1 MPVATNLVAE
11 MMSEFDANAHDR
23 VAAALGESPVRT
35 QSALVG
41 VVPAL
46 LGGMVNSV
54 STPAQAE
61 MLLGTIKRYKF
72 DEGSPNGSGAVTTPG
87 GVSGLIATGRP
98 LLESLLRGRTSAV
111 GDWVTGLSGIGKS
124 SSLSLMSLV
133 LPLLL
138 GQVGRRVT
146 DMGWS
151 ASSLLGL
158 LAEQRSFLQ
167 SAPAGLQTLLGQK
180 DSEPEPVVVFERV
193 PAVHDDDETGE
204 SEPMVAAVS
213 RRRSALMWALP
224 LLLLIP
230 VVLYFVTRGDSGRG
244 SVVRGVS
251 APDEPSPVATAG
263 IAALG
268 PFVERELPDNTTL
281 RIPTNGVESKLI
293 AFIEDATKA
302 PSSETWFT
310 FDRLEFETDSA
321 RLTASATE
329 QLRNVAGILRA
340 YPAVKVKIGGYTD
353 NTADA
358 AHNLELSQ
366 ARASAAMQQIVA
378 MGIDAT
384 RVAAEGYGEQ
394 HPVADNSTPEGRQR
408 NRRVDIRV
416 TDK

>member
-1 MPVATNLVAE
+1 MATNLVAQL
-11 MMSEFDANAHDR
+11 MSEFDTTTLDR
-23 VAAALGESPVRT
+23 VAAALGESPART
-35 QSALVG
+35 QSALTG

-46 LGGMVNSV
+46 LGGMANAVT
-54 STPAQAE
+54 TPAHAE
-61 MLLGTIKRYKF
+61 MLLGIIKRHKF
-72 DEGSPNGSGAVTTPG
+72 SEGPPNGSGAAMTAPEG
-87 GVSGLIATGRP
+87 ISGLIANGRP

-138 GQVGRRVT
+138 GQIGRRVT

-167 SAPAGLQTLLGQK
+167 SAPAGLQSLFGQK
-180 DSEPEPVVVFERV
+180 DGQPERAVAFEQVPV
-193 PAVHDDDETGE
+193 VHDDDQTRE
-204 SEPMVAAVS
+204 SMPMVAAMS
-213 RRRSALMWALP
+213 RRRSALMWTLP

-230 VVLYFVTRGDSGRG
+230 VVLYFVTRGESGRG
-244 SVVRGVS
+244 SVVRDVS
-251 APDEPSPVATAG
+251 APDVPSPVATAG

-281 RIPTNGVESKLI
+281 RIPANGVESKLI
-293 AFIEDATKA
+293 GFIEDGTKA
-302 PSSETWFT
+302 PGSETWFT

-321 RLTASATE
+321 RLTASAAE
-329 QLRNVAGILRA
+329 QLRNVADILRA

-358 AHNLELSQ
+358 AHNLQLSQ
-366 ARASAAMQQIVA
+366 QRASAAMQQIVA
-378 MGIDAT
+378 MGIGAS
-384 RVAAEGYGEQ
+384 RVAAEGFGEQ
-394 HPVADNSTPEGRQR
+394 HPVADNSTPAGRQR

>member
-1 MPVATNLVAE
+1 MATTLVAQL
-11 MMSEFDANAHDR
+11 MSGFDDGALDG
-23 VAAALGESPVRT
+23 VAAALGESPART
-35 QSALVG
+35 RSALGG

-46 LGGMVNSV
+46 LAGIVNTV
-54 STPAQAE
+54 TTPAQAE
-61 MLLGTIKRYKF
+61 MLLGIIRRQKF
-72 DEGSPNGSGAVTTPG
+72 EDRPHGMVSDMTMPG
-87 GVSGLIATGRP
+87 GISSLIASGRP
-98 LLESLLRGRTSAV
+98 LLESLLRGRTSTV
-111 GDWVTGLSGIGKS
+111 GDWVTGLSGIGKA

-138 GQVGRRVT
+138 GQIGRRVT
-146 DMGWS
+146 EMGWS

-167 SAPAGLQTLLGQK
+167 SAPAGLQSLFGLK
-180 DSEPEPVVVFERV
+180 DVQSEPPVAFERV
-193 PAVHDDDETGE
+193 PAVHEDDETRE
-204 SEPMVAAVS
+204 SESMLAPVS

-230 VVLYFVTRGDSGRG
+230 VVLYFVSRGDSDRG
-244 SVVRGVS
+244 SVVRNVA
-251 APDEPSPVATAG
+251 APDVPSPVATAG

-281 RIPTNGVESKLI
+281 RIPTNGVENKLI
-293 AFIEDATKA
+293 GFIEDATKV
-302 PSSETWFT
+302 PDSETWFT

-329 QLRNVAGILRA
+329 QLRNIADILRA
-340 YPAVKVKIGGYTD
+340 YPSVKVKIGGYTD

-358 AHNLELSQ
+358 SHNLQLSQ
-366 ARASAAMQQIVA
+366 ERANAAMLQIVA
-378 MGIDAT
+378 MGISAS
-384 RVAAEGYGEQ
+384 RLAAEGYGEQ
-394 HPVADNSTPEGRQR
+394 HPVADNASTEGRQR

>member
-1 MPVATNLVAE
+1 
-11 MMSEFDANAHDR
+11 
-23 VAAALGESPVRT
+23 VAAALGESPART
-35 QSALVG
+35 QSALTG
-41 VVPAL
+41 VVPAV
-46 LGGMVNSV
+46 LGGMVNTV
-54 STPAQAE
+54 TTPAQAE
-61 MLLGTIKRYKF
+61 MLLGIIRRHRF
-72 DEGSPNGSGAVTTPG
+72 DDGPPNGSGVAMTPE
-87 GVSGLIATGRP
+87 GVSGLIANGRP

-138 GQVGRRVT
+138 GQIGRRVT

-167 SAPAGLQTLLGQK
+167 SAPAGLQALFGHL
-180 DSEPEPVVVFERV
+180 DDRREPAVIFERV
-193 PAVHDDDETGE
+193 PVVRDDDETQE
-204 SEPMVAAVS
+204 SEAMVAAVS

-230 VVLYFVTRGDSGRG
+230 IVLYFVTRGESGRG
-244 SVVRGVS
+244 SVVRNAS
-251 APDEPSPVATAG
+251 APDVPSPVATAG

-293 AFIEDATKA
+293 GFIEDATKV

-321 RLTASATE
+321 RLTSSAAE
-329 QLRNVAGILRA
+329 QLRNVADILRA

-358 AHNLELSQ
+358 SHNLQLSQ

-378 MGIDAT
+378 MGVDAT